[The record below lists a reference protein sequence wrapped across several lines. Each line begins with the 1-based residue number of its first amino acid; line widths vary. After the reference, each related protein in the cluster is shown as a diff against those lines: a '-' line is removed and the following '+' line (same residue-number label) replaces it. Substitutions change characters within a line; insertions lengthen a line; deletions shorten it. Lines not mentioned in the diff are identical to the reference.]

1 MNDERQAFEAWALSV
16 GWHDR
21 DLIRAHSGDYREW
34 PTQKA
39 WQGWRGAHE
48 RLTPCGCSIG
58 TCESK
63 PNRLCRMTVEIAER
77 AELQAARAASP
88 VPAGW
93 KLVPVEPTEAML
105 LAGYDWTNELDCQGE
120 FAGTKKIYAAMLA
133 ASPPAPP
140 TPQQP
145 PMLDDDGRAMIV
157 NSHHYTAA
165 NIQAIIDRLRAF
177 SDPEQTAL
185 ADWDKI
191 DWRGECNVWWRV
203 MSGLFHGLEPA
214 QPPTPQPP
222 QGAQQ
227 EWQPIATAPKDG
239 TEILGYTNEPWG
251 GFPVMDVRVCS
262 WEPLD
267 NPVARQWGISGT
279 WHRRHVASGKS
290 LMGGAFQPTHWM
302 PLPAPPSQEG
312 ETR

>member
-1 MNDERQAFEAWALSV
+1 MDAMNDERQAFEAWALSV

-140 TPQQP
+140 TPQP
-145 PMLDDDGRAMIV
+145 A
-157 NSHHYTAA
+157 
-165 NIQAIIDRLRAF
+165 
-177 SDPEQTAL
+177 
-185 ADWDKI
+185 
-191 DWRGECNVWWRV
+191 
-203 MSGLFHGLEPA
+203 A
-214 QPPTPQPP
+214 QPLA
-222 QGAQQ
+222 G
-227 EWQPIATAPKDG
+227 WQPIETAPADTWVLLFSPHRHDTNPEHIETRIYHNTRAG
-239 TEILGYTNEPWG
+239 T
-251 GFPVMDVRVCS
+251 
-262 WEPLD
+262 
-267 NPVARQWGISGT
+267 
-279 WHRRHVASGKS
+279 RHAW
-290 LMGGAFQPTHWM
+290 ATHWM

>member
-1 MNDERQAFEAWALSV
+1 VNDERQAFEAWALSV

-93 KLVPVEPTEAML
+93 KLVPVEPTDKQL
-105 LAGYDWTNELDCQGE
+105 LAAHAAFERLSGQVLHQSI
-120 FAGTKKIYAAMLA
+120 APVYAAMLA

-140 TPQQP
+140 TPQQAVAWQERQQLSVGGPWTGWYDSGQRPLDAPRSAHIGGIPVEWRPLYASP
-145 PMLDDDGRAMIV
+145 PTQQPAEATSDQIIELAGALEIRRILEAIKDVAKLCPADDMPTPFQSAWQGCCEEIFYRATGYQWHMDEDETKF
-157 NSHHYTAA
+157 H
-165 NIQAIIDRLRAF
+165 RA
-177 SDPEQTAL
+177 
-185 ADWDKI
+185 
-191 DWRGECNVWWRV
+191 
-203 MSGLFHGLEPA
+203 A

-227 EWQPIATAPKDG
+227 E
-239 TEILGYTNEPWG
+239 
-251 GFPVMDVRVCS
+251 
-262 WEPLD
+262 
-267 NPVARQWGISGT
+267 
-279 WHRRHVASGKS
+279 
-290 LMGGAFQPTHWM
+290 
-302 PLPAPPSQEG
+302 
-312 ETR
+312 